1 MESLKQIFSIKKK
14 RSPLMRGIEAAQ
26 VIEFL
31 QKLLIEKWGGGIM
44 QDVKILHLKN
54 RVITIACLN
63 SSVANEIRFQE
74 KRLIDEIG
82 RRFTPETVSQFKY
95 ML

>member
-1 MESLKQIFSIKKK
+1 
-14 RSPLMRGIEAAQ
+14 MRGIEAAQ
-26 VIEFL
+26 VIDFL
-31 QKLLIEKWGGGIM
+31 QKLLIEKWGGGIL

-54 RVITIACLN
+54 QIVTIACLN

-74 KRLIDEIG
+74 VKFIDEIN
-82 RRFTPETVSQFKY
+82 RHFAPETVLQFKY